1 MTVSASPAKPVGGS
15 LAPKFRLPAI
25 SRFLGNKS
33 NAVGLAILVP
43 IIVLALTAPILPIAD
58 PLQPNITASLQGPS
72 ADHLFGTD
80 KLGREIFSRTLAGL
94 RVSLFVGFSAA
105 AIAMVVGM
113 TVGTIAGFMGKT
125 VDTVVSAV
133 VDVFLAFPSL
143 LLAIGVVAIFGPG
156 LTQVIAALAIA
167 DAPRAIRLQRSLALS
182 LKSRTYIDAA
192 RMASAPT
199 WWLLIR
205 HVLPNTFAPM
215 LVVASIYASNAI
227 LAEAALSF
235 LGLGLVP
242 PSPSLGN
249 LVSEGRQYLQDA
261 WWISTIPGLVIALVS
276 IGLHLLSD
284 GIREHLDPRLGI

>member
-1 MTVSASPAKPVGGS
+1 MTVSAPSARPVGS
-15 LAPKFRLPAI
+15 TVAPRLKLPAI
-25 SRFLGNKS
+25 GRFLGNRS
-33 NAVGLAILVP
+33 NAAGLAILVP
-43 IIVLALTAPILPIAD
+43 IVVLAFAAPVLPIRD
-58 PLQPNITASLQGPS
+58 PLAPDILASLDGPS
-72 ADHLFGTD
+72 AAHPFGTD
-80 KLGREIFSRTLAGL
+80 KLGREVLSRTLAGL
-94 RVSLFVGFSAA
+94 RVSLIVGFSAA

-113 TVGTIAGFMGKT
+113 TIGTMAGFMGKT
-125 VDTVVSAV
+125 VDTVISSV

-143 LLAIGVVAIFGPG
+143 LLAIGVVAVFGPG
-156 LTQVIAALAIA
+156 LPQVIAALAIA
-167 DAPRAIRLQRSLALS
+167 DSPRAIRLQRSLALS

-199 WWLLIR
+199 WWLLVR
-205 HVLPNTFAPM
+205 HVLPNTIAPM

-242 PSPSLGN
+242 PNPSLGN

-284 GIREHLDPRLGI
+284 GIRESLDPRLGI